1 MSLNMKFLRT
11 EVVNKDKVSRCLN
24 KAIEIDEKNL
34 DYTLSKALM
43 IRAYLIKILTIK
55 DQKNNDI
62 IIIKKKEKICI
73 FYCLLY
79 DLSIF
84 CA

>member
-1 MSLNMKFLRT
+1 MK
-11 EVVNKDKVSRCLN
+11 KD
-24 KAIEIDEKNL
+24 L